1 MNFKFA
7 HNNINVL
14 NLEKSLEFYKSALNL
29 VEVRRKNASDDSFT
43 LVFLADSLASEH
55 QLELTY
61 IKDKNTPYNLGDN
74 EIHIAFRV
82 DDFESAYNHH
92 KNMGVICFEN
102 KDMGIYFISD
112 PDGYWIEIIP
122 TR

>member
-1 MNFKFA
+1 MNFKFV

-29 VEVRRKNASDDSFT
+29 VETKRKNASDDSFT

-55 QLELTY
+55 LLELTY
-61 IKDKNTPYNLGDN
+61 IKNKNTPYNLGDN
-74 EIHIAFRV
+74 EIHLAFRV

-112 PDGYWIEIIP
+112 PDGYWIEILP